1 MFCLQCGKE
10 LKEGAKFCPY
20 CGAVTRAADPGQP
33 VYGSDPSGAAGFGAT
48 EPAAGAAAGSGFS
61 ATEPANGSAPGYG
74 YSVPQTGASTPGYSY
89 GATARAGGSAGPT
102 PPSGGKGRGK
112 GLIIGGA
119 VAAVAVVAL
128 VVFALSGLFAS
139 PKARVEKALA
149 KTISAYQQ
157 AREKI
162 GLPDFGE
169 LSKSRSASQS
179 VSLALNSVNSDL
191 VGMDLSSLRGLGVRI
206 SSDLDLEGR
215 ELGYDAAAF
224 WGSDDIASFQI
235 TAQNNVLCFASP
247 EFTGGKAYGFNTK
260 TLGEDLYRLTSED
273 EVRNLSFNIFD
284 MIEKLTPD
292 EDETK
297 ETQQAIQDA
306 NLALLKAMEV
316 EKAGKESLKVNG
328 KTVNAAAYHVTI
340 PKDALRD
347 YFDALIDTMED
358 FDLADRMESM
368 YESMGIPMD
377 DIRYELEELRDS
389 MGELG
394 DILDEAAK
402 SLGSLEF
409 DVFVD
414 GGYVCAA
421 LYEKKISGSKVKLE
435 LYLGGGDNYV
445 DDWTLELTID
455 GETLS
460 IESTGDHGAKSGV
473 YTDETVIRVPVGSSA
488 EPAGG
493 TSKMNYGRLTSEVT
507 YDLNGSKD
515 NFQWTLTVDSAGSL
529 ELEGTLSTAKD
540 SLVFEDGDLS
550 LRASGVKVCSLEV
563 EYELK
568 PYDKARVK
576 LDSPNLLGDMS
587 ERDLEDLFYDLYGN
601 AEDWSSDLMSKFSSR
616 IPDSLYW
623 YLRYLL

>member
-10 LKEGAKFCPY
+10 MKEGAKFCPY
-20 CGAVTRAADPGQP
+20 CGAVTKAADPGQP
-33 VYGSDPSGAAGFGAT
+33 VYGSGPSSAAGFGAT
-48 EPAAGAAAGSGFS
+48 EPAAGAAAGSGFG
-61 ATEPANGSAPGYG
+61 ATEPAGGAAPGYR
-74 YSVPQTGASTPGYSY
+74 YSAASQAGASTPGYSY
-89 GATARAGGSAGPT
+89 GSTTQTDNFAGPT

-128 VVFALSGLFAS
+128 VVFALTGLFAS
-139 PKARVEKALA
+139 PKTRVEKALA

-157 AREKI
+157 AREKL

-169 LSKSRSASQS
+169 LSRNKSASQS
-179 VSLALNSVNSDL
+179 LSLALNSVNSDL
-191 VGMDLSSLRGLGVRI
+191 VGMDLSALRGLGFRMSTDV
-206 SSDLDLEGR
+206 DLERR
-215 ELGYDAAAF
+215 ELGYDIAAF
-224 WGSDDIASFQI
+224 WGSDDIVSFQVM
-235 TAQNNVLCFASP
+235 AKDNVLCFASP
-247 EFTGGKAYGFNTK
+247 ELTGGDAYGFNTK
-260 TLGEDLYRLTSED
+260 TLGKDLYRLTWED
-273 EVRNLSFNIFD
+273 EVRDLSFNIFD
-284 MIEKLTPD
+284 MIEKFAPD

-297 ETQQAIQDA
+297 ETQQAIQAA
-306 NLALLKAMEV
+306 NTALLKAMEV

-340 PKDALRD
+340 PKNALRN

-377 DIRYELEELRDS
+377 DIRYELDELRGA

-394 DILDEAAK
+394 EILDGAAK

-409 DVFVD
+409 DVYVD
-414 GGYVCAA
+414 GGYVCAVR
-421 LYEKKISGSKVKLE
+421 YEKKISGSKAELE

-473 YTDETVIRVPVGSSA
+473 YTDETVIRVPIGSGSSD
-488 EPAGG
+488 AGR
-493 TSKMNYGRLTSEVT
+493 SSAMSYGRLTSEVT
-507 YDLNGSKD
+507 YDLKSDKD
-515 NFQWTLTVDSAGSL
+515 NFQWALTVDSAGSL

-568 PYDKARVK
+568 PYDKTRVK

-587 ERDLEDLFYDLYGN
+587 ESDLEDLVYDLYSNVWSWGDDW
-601 AEDWSSDLMSKFSSR
+601 EDR
-616 IPDSLYW
+616 IPEELFW
-623 YLRYLL
+623 YLF